1 MRWVSLCAV
10 LGVALLSPAADAR
23 PCKTRSTTT
32 PSATHSPTLPVSS
45 ISSVSTPIST
55 PASSDISTPISTPV
69 SSDVSTPISTP
80 VSSDVSVSLS
90 TPVSTDLST
99 PVDSTTT
106 PTSVSSTPSVSE
118 TPSSTPTPTSTPTPE
133 PTPVNLI
140 QNGNFEGEDVSVWA
154 VRTVSIEED
163 AAKAASGSHYARF
176 YLDNDYGTG
185 GNHLNQTING
195 LDTSRLY
202 RLSFSGAAFGLTN
215 LGDATCEIQ
224 ALANGEQK
232 GAWPIRTIPAGSYS
246 SYGTDFI
253 ADSEDFVLTFR
264 VRCSGENLVTL
275 DFAVDDI
282 VLQDIGAAPVSPI

>member
-10 LGVALLSPAADAR
+10 LGAALLAPAVNAR
-23 PCKTRSTTT
+23 PCQTRSTRT
-32 PSATHSPTLPVSS
+32 PSATHSPTLPISS
-45 ISSVSTPIST
+45 IIS
-55 PASSDISTPISTPV
+55 
-69 SSDVSTPISTP
+69 VSTPISTP

-99 PVDSTTT
+99 PVGSTT
-106 PTSVSSTPSVSE
+106 
-118 TPSSTPTPTSTPTPE
+118 TPTSTPTPE

-154 VRTVSIEED
+154 LRTVTIEED

-176 YLDNDYGTG
+176 YLENESGAG

-202 RLSFSGAAFGLTN
+202 RLSFSGAVFGLTD

-224 ALANGEQK
+224 ALANGDKK
-232 GAWPIRTIPAGSYS
+232 GAWPIRTIPVGSYS
-246 SYGTDFI
+246 SYDTNFI
-253 ADSEDFVLTFR
+253 ADAEDFVLTFR
-264 VRCSGENLVTL
+264 IRCSGQNLVTL

-282 VLQDIGAAPVSPI
+282 VLRDIGTAPVSPV